1 MDQLPPAS
9 HWATASHSDAVA
21 AEAVPE
27 AISGAATAAP
37 VTPTIAMARPAL
49 DGRRCLPLPEN
60 SMVDPLT
67 DACEV
72 SCRVRAG

>member
-1 MDQLPPAS
+1 MDQLPPDS
-9 HWATASHSDAVA
+9 HWATASHSEAVA
-21 AEAVPE
+21 AEALPA
-27 AISGAATAAP
+27 AISGAAMATP
-37 VTPTIAMARPAL
+37 VTPAIAAARVAL